1 MRIALPIWSLSL
13 LLGLAAC
20 TNGGDS
26 GAGKPPAQPPLYTRL
41 GGQAV
46 MAGVMDDFMVNAAA
60 DPRIARRFRGIDNT
74 RFKAAFGEQLCASL
88 GGPCRHAGPSMKDVH
103 ASMGIADAEFNAM
116 TQDLRRALAGRGV
129 SVELQVEVA
138 AAMEPMRDDIV
149 SPIVPADSVVIT
161 EMVRRPAAAV
171 AAGKKPVAKK
181 GAAPAKANAKA
192 TTAKKEPEPKNPIVR
207 RKWRRPEGA

>member
-1 MRIALPIWSLSL
+1 MRVALPIWSLSL
-13 LLGLAAC
+13 LLALAAC

-26 GAGKPPAQPPLYTRL
+26 GAGHGPTPPPLYSRL

-60 DPRIARRFRGIDNT
+60 DPRIARRFRGIDT
-74 RFKAAFGEQLCASL
+74 ARFKAAFGEQLCASL

-149 SPIVPADSVVIT
+149 SPVIPAASVVIT
-161 EMVRRPAAAV
+161 EMVRRPAVAAS
-171 AAGKKPVAKK
+171 AGKKAAAKK
-181 GAAPAKANAKA
+181 GAAPAKAKAAAKA
-192 TTAKKEPEPKNPIVR
+192 PEPKNPIVR
-207 RKWRRPEGA
+207 RKWRRPDGA